1 MTQDVDA
8 QRRCMCGHAFDSHEH
23 LRRGTDCAFRRE
35 CGCLRFR
42 PAEPRGAV
50 EIVQRWWWTGRR

>member
-1 MTQDVDA
+1 
-8 QRRCMCGHAFDSHEH
+8 MCGHTFDSHEH

-42 PAEPRGAV
+42 PAEPKGPV